1 MDYYIISAIGIH
13 GLLIAILNIGKVF
26 LKKDIGGNI
35 LDKLYKTVKVIDN
48 NLTSDGMSLIYM
60 MIIFISTLTLPYFVY
75 QYFFK
80 TPITISIYLFFL
92 GITAA
97 IFFISNMIRVSI
109 EKSQGYFRGSF
120 KGKLTTF
127 LALGFVLVFLFFLD
141 ATSDEH
147 KYTLTILALLIMPF
161 FMYYLFLFLVFLFV
175 GLVATISDT
184 VKFMIR
190 FSTEISAILGLII
203 AALSLFLSI

>member
-1 MDYYIISAIGIH
+1 MDYYLISAIGIH

-35 LDKLYKTVKVIDN
+35 LDKLYKTVKFIDN
-48 NLTSDGMSLIYM
+48 NLISNRMSLIYM
-60 MIIFISTLTLPYFVY
+60 MIILFSALTLPYFVY

-80 TPITISIYLFFL
+80 TPITLSIYLFFL

-109 EKSQGYFRGSF
+109 EKSQGYFIGSF

-127 LALGFVLVFLFFLD
+127 LALGLILVFLFFLD
-141 ATSDEH
+141 ATSDEQ
-147 KYTLTILALLIMPF
+147 KYTLTILALLILPF

-175 GLVATISDT
+175 GLVAAISDT

-190 FSTEISAILGLII
+190 FSTEISAVLGLII
-203 AALSLFLSI
+203 AALSFFLSI